1 MEHKTDRPTVE
12 QIDREIRRRKRRSQ
26 THRILRST
34 LFSLLTVAAAAVL
47 VSTLFYVLGSL
58 LVIAAGVYFVTKK
71 RMDVEYMVNNAAPQA
86 EP

>member
-71 RMDVEYMVNNAAPQA
+71 RMDVE
-86 EP
+86 

>member
-34 LFSLLTVAAAAVL
+34 LFTCNTGGQTRCAVRC
-47 VSTLFYVLGSL
+47 
-58 LVIAAGVYFVTKK
+58 I
-71 RMDVEYMVNNAAPQA
+71 RA
-86 EP
+86 EELK